1 MRSSKW
7 LMFVLLLMAIGST
20 SACAAT
26 LRNASWT
33 YGNDG
38 YDRDDDRYNQTNR
51 VAYQDGLRQGR
62 FDADHRLSSR
72 PYESRWR
79 SYDDRRAYS
88 AGYIRAYRDVQDY
101 RDRDRDWDRDH
112 DRDRDHDWDRDHD
125 RDRDHDGD
133 RDRSGNGYGR
143 GNGYGQGSTYY
154 RDMAKQT
161 GYQDGLNDGAHD
173 KQSGHS
179 FRPTQMDNYKNANRG
194 FRDDMGDVD
203 SYKLAYREGY
213 SSGYKY
219 GWDTNTRR

>member
-7 LMFVLLLMAIGST
+7 LMLVLLLTAIVPA

-26 LRNASWT
+26 FRNASWT
-33 YGNDG
+33 YADG

-62 FDADHRLSSR
+62 FDAQHRLSSR

-79 SYDDRRAYS
+79 GNDDRRAYS

-101 RDRDRDWDRDH
+101 RDHDRDRDWDRDH
-112 DRDRDHDWDRDHD
+112 DRDRDHDAD
-125 RDRDHDGD
+125 RDRG
-133 RDRSGNGYGR
+133 GNGYGR

-161 GYQDGLNDGAHD
+161 GYQDGMKDGTHD

-179 FRPTQMDNYKNANRG
+179 FRPTQMDNYKSADRG
-194 FRDDMGDVD
+194 FRDDMGDMD